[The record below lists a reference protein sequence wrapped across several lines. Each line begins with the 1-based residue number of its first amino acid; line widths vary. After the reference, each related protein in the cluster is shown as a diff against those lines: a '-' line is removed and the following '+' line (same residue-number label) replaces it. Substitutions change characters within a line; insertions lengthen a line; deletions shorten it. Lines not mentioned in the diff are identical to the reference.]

1 MHNLW
6 VSHPRMTVEVGVD
19 EDGMIVAAAPI
30 VEKFLGQPMENLFRW
45 LKSLGPG
52 LEVKEL

>member
-1 MHNLW
+1 
-6 VSHPRMTVEVGVD
+6 MTVEVGVD